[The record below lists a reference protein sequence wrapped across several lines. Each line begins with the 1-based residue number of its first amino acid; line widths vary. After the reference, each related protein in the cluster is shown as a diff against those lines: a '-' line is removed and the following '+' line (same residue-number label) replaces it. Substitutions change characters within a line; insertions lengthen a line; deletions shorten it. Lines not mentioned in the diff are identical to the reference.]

1 MTLAPTT
8 VRKGSRTCWVRGLTH
23 NNVATQHDSRKARV
37 KQREQSYADGAEDL
51 VKQFLLTLP
60 RDISDWIWLGTT
72 KTGIAYRLNG
82 SSRKGHA

>member
-1 MTLAPTT
+1 
-8 VRKGSRTCWVRGLTH
+8 
-23 NNVATQHDSRKARV
+23 V